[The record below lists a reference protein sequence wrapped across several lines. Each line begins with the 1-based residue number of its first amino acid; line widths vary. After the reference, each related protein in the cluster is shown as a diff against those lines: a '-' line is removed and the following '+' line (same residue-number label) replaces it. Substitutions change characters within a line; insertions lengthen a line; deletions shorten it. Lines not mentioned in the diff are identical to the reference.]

1 MLISIGHS
9 DLLAYLL
16 QLQLTSEYA
25 NICIFVFIFISVEG
39 RQPVSP
45 VGLVADYALTVNL
58 GVIIMKSGSLG
69 PGQLNHPFMVV
80 CPRLYRFIAR
90 LSSDFCPSC
99 EFSPIFLIPTPRT
112 SPSAVLALPT
122 PTKASRFCSSSRT
135 VLRIIPVCLE
145 ISYRRAN
152 LIRF

>member
-1 MLISIGHS
+1 MLRSIGHS

-25 NICIFVFIFISVEG
+25 QHMHIRIHISIFIFISVEG

-80 CPRLYRFIAR
+80 FHPLLSCIGIVLVYIALLLDYRL
-90 LSSDFCPSC
+90 
-99 EFSPIFLIPTPRT
+99 
-112 SPSAVLALPT
+112 
-122 PTKASRFCSSSRT
+122 
-135 VLRIIPVCLE
+135 
-145 ISYRRAN
+145 ISVHLAN
-152 LIRF
+152 LARFF

>member
-1 MLISIGHS
+1 MRSIGHS

-25 NICIFVFIFISVEG
+25 QHMHIRIHISIFIFISVEG

-80 CPRLYRFIAR
+80 FHPLLSCIGIVLVYIALLLDYRL
-90 LSSDFCPSC
+90 
-99 EFSPIFLIPTPRT
+99 
-112 SPSAVLALPT
+112 
-122 PTKASRFCSSSRT
+122 
-135 VLRIIPVCLE
+135 
-145 ISYRRAN
+145 ISVHLAN
-152 LIRF
+152 LARFF